1 MENYNFE
8 YTFAKSELT
17 SEVIFIIHVNPNWI
31 EKDMDIEVKDKEIKL
46 TVENQEFNS
55 GKLPYIVESWLKSNE
70 MKIYFATND
79 GEIILE
85 TTLGGY

>member
-1 MENYNFE
+1 MIEEHNLL
-8 YTFAKSELT
+8 YT
-17 SEVIFIIHVNPNWI
+17 NQ
-31 EKDMDIEVKDKEIKL
+31 DKEIKL
-46 TVENQEFNS
+46 TVEKREFNS